1 MTYQDLLDKL
11 QNISEEQL
19 DQDVEIV
26 GDCITEHYYDV
37 DLRVDDSDGYALQI
51 SLTKCLI
58 VFLETIL

>member
-19 DQDVEIV
+19 EQDVEIV

-37 DLRVDDSDGYALQI
+37 DLRGDDSDGYALQI
-51 SLTKCLI
+51 SLT
-58 VFLETIL
+58 